1 MHKTSNKRKTSA
13 PTEVERRLANKAIAH
28 VMRTYKGKRIVDL
41 LLVLLKVTNST
52 AVVKVAIERAK
63 KQDLKPDDQIFIAKV
78 EAILK
83 ERE

>member
-1 MHKTSNKRKTSA
+1 
-13 PTEVERRLANKAIAH
+13 
-28 VMRTYKGKRIVDL
+28 MRTYKGKRIVDL